1 MNKDINEIFLSFF
14 SPRDSLETPKST
26 KRHNLSS
33 EFEFSDKEGTIW
45 QWNCLLLWTVLE
57 LHNPNMAL
65 NELVCHY
72 LLGSINWN
80 MWTSRMRKVRLF
92 IIYFGKSKIWLH
104 VIDKVPFN
112 QVTMKIKTKMM
123 IKWDS
128 AFAFNDTFEAT

>member
-1 MNKDINEIFLSFF
+1 MLSWKKISMKYFYHFF
-14 SPRDSLETPKST
+14 PRDSLETLKST

-45 QWNCLLLWTVLE
+45 QWNCLLLWTFLE
-57 LHNPNMAL
+57 LHNPTMAL

-72 LLGSINWN
+72 LLGSVNWN

-104 VIDKVPFN
+104 VIDKVPLN
-112 QVTMKIKTKMM
+112 QVTINIKK
-123 IKWDS
+123 KKDDKVGQC
-128 AFAFNDTFEAT
+128 FCV

>member
-1 MNKDINEIFLSFF
+1 MKYFDHFF
-14 SPRDSLETPKST
+14 SPRDSLETLKST

-45 QWNCLLLWTVLE
+45 QWNWLLLWTVLE
-57 LHNPNMAL
+57 LHNPNMVH
-65 NELVCHY
+65 NKLVCHY
-72 LLGSINWN
+72 LLGSVNWN
-80 MWTSRMRKVRLF
+80 MWTSRMRKVRPF

-112 QVTMKIKTKMM
+112 QVTINIKKKM